1 MARFTKPRLAE
12 RDNPIFS
19 EGPTFYTR
27 QSDRGSTQSTPSSPK
42 TPDKGS
48 SPGSKT
54 KGRKASKDQ

>member
-1 MARFTKPRLAE
+1 MAKNLGGSLAK
-12 RDNPIFS
+12 RDDPIFR
-19 EGPTFYTR
+19 EGPAFYTR